1 VIRLKIPVR
10 AKTLYIYILASRS
23 GTLYIGVTNDLARRI
38 YEHRH
43 GLVPGFTSKYKIH
56 YLLHVEEF
64 ADAGQ
69 AIAREKQLKGW
80 TRKRKLALVESVNP
94 TMKDLSVHWLD

>member
-1 VIRLKIPVR
+1 
-10 AKTLYIYILASRS
+10 
-23 GTLYIGVTNDLARRI
+23 
-38 YEHRH
+38 
-43 GLVPGFTSKYKIH
+43 
-56 YLLHVEEF
+56 LLHVEEF

-69 AIAREKQLKGW
+69 AIAREQQLKGW